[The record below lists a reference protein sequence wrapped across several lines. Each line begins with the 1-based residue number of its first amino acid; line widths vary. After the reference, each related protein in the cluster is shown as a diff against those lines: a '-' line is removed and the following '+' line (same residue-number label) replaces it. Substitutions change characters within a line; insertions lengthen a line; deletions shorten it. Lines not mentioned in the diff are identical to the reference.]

1 MKTLSIDIETYSDVP
16 LPKTGVYR
24 YCESPDFEIL
34 LFGYSVDSGPVQV
47 VDLACGEKIPAEI
60 IVALEDES
68 VIKWA
73 FNASFERICLS
84 RFLGYP
90 TGEYLDPESWRCS
103 MIWAATMGLPLS
115 LEGVGA
121 VLGLEKQKLTEG
133 KDCGNEYIDLNDT
146 IRDDAVEGLVACMK
160 EYGIEAFTFS
170 STWSSAV
177 ETAWLF
183 QKAGCTLA
191 GLIEINS
198 QHKAFMSD
206 EYEKAHG
213 YLFKLN

>member
-1 MKTLSIDIETYSDVP
+1 MMNIFEEA
-16 LPKTGVYR
+16 YR
-24 YCESPDFEIL
+24 GIQEAKRAY
-34 LFGYSVDSGPVQV
+34 
-47 VDLACGEKIPAEI
+47 A
-60 IVALEDES
+60 
-68 VIKWA
+68 
-73 FNASFERICLS
+73 
-84 RFLGYP
+84 
-90 TGEYLDPESWRCS
+90 
-103 MIWAATMGLPLS
+103 AATNTAEQDAARAIYKQATAKLDSLS
-115 LEGVGA
+115 SIEQRIWNA
-121 VLGLEKQKLTEG
+121 YETA

-146 IRDDAVEGLVACMK
+146 IRDDAVAGLVACMK
-160 EYGIEAFTFS
+160 KYGIEAFTFS

-206 EYEKAHG
+206 DYEKVHG

>member
-1 MKTLSIDIETYSDVP
+1 MMNIFEEA
-16 LPKTGVYR
+16 YR
-24 YCESPDFEIL
+24 GIQEAKKAYAAANS
-34 LFGYSVDSGPVQV
+34 
-47 VDLACGEKIPAEI
+47 
-60 IVALEDES
+60 EDEKDAARA
-68 VIKWA
+68 IYKQA
-73 FNASFERICLS
+73 TAKLDGLS
-84 RFLGYP
+84 S
-90 TGEYLDPESWRCS
+90 TEKH
-103 MIWAATMGLPLS
+103 IWSAYETA
-115 LEGVGA
+115 
-121 VLGLEKQKLTEG
+121 
-133 KDCGNEYIDLNDT
+133 KDCGNEYLDLNDI
-146 IRDDAVEGLVACMK
+146 IRDDEVEGLVACMK
-160 EYGIEAFTFS
+160 EYGIKAFTFS

>member
-1 MKTLSIDIETYSDVP
+1 MMNIFEEAYRGIQEAKRAYVTATNTAEQNAARAIYKQATAKLDGLSNTEQRIWSAYET
-16 LPKTGVYR
+16 T
-24 YCESPDFEIL
+24 
-34 LFGYSVDSGPVQV
+34 
-47 VDLACGEKIPAEI
+47 
-60 IVALEDES
+60 
-68 VIKWA
+68 
-73 FNASFERICLS
+73 
-84 RFLGYP
+84 
-90 TGEYLDPESWRCS
+90 
-103 MIWAATMGLPLS
+103 
-115 LEGVGA
+115 
-121 VLGLEKQKLTEG
+121 
-133 KDCGNEYIDLNDT
+133 KDCGNEYLDLNDA
-146 IRDDAVEGLVACMK
+146 IRDDEVEGLVACMK
-160 EYGIEAFTFS
+160 KYGIEAFTFS

>member
-1 MKTLSIDIETYSDVP
+1 MMNIFEEAYRGIQDAKKVYAVATSEAEQDAARAIYKQATAKLDGLSNTEQRIWSAYET
-16 LPKTGVYR
+16 
-24 YCESPDFEIL
+24 
-34 LFGYSVDSGPVQV
+34 
-47 VDLACGEKIPAEI
+47 A
-60 IVALEDES
+60 
-68 VIKWA
+68 
-73 FNASFERICLS
+73 
-84 RFLGYP
+84 
-90 TGEYLDPESWRCS
+90 
-103 MIWAATMGLPLS
+103 
-115 LEGVGA
+115 
-121 VLGLEKQKLTEG
+121 
-133 KDCGNEYIDLNDT
+133 KDCGNEYLDLNDT
-146 IRDDAVEGLVACMK
+146 IRDDEAEGLVACMK
-160 EYGIEAFTFS
+160 KYGIEAFTFS

>member
-1 MKTLSIDIETYSDVP
+1 MMNIFEEA
-16 LPKTGVYR
+16 YR
-24 YCESPDFEIL
+24 GIQEAKKAY
-34 LFGYSVDSGPVQV
+34 
-47 VDLACGEKIPAEI
+47 A
-60 IVALEDES
+60 
-68 VIKWA
+68 
-73 FNASFERICLS
+73 
-84 RFLGYP
+84 
-90 TGEYLDPESWRCS
+90 
-103 MIWAATMGLPLS
+103 AATNEVEQDAARAICKQAAAKLDGLS
-115 LEGVGA
+115 N
-121 VLGLEKQKLTEG
+121 TEQRIWSAYETA

-146 IRDDAVEGLVACMK
+146 IRDDEIEGLVACMK
-160 EYGIEAFTFS
+160 KYGIAAFTFS

-206 EYEKAHG
+206 EYEKAYG

>member
-1 MKTLSIDIETYSDVP
+1 MMNIFEEA
-16 LPKTGVYR
+16 YR
-24 YCESPDFEIL
+24 GIQEAKRAY
-34 LFGYSVDSGPVQV
+34 
-47 VDLACGEKIPAEI
+47 A
-60 IVALEDES
+60 
-68 VIKWA
+68 
-73 FNASFERICLS
+73 
-84 RFLGYP
+84 
-90 TGEYLDPESWRCS
+90 
-103 MIWAATMGLPLS
+103 AATNTAEQDAARAIYKQATAKLDGLS
-115 LEGVGA
+115 SIEQRIWNA
-121 VLGLEKQKLTEG
+121 YETA
-133 KDCGNEYIDLNDT
+133 KDCSNEYIDLNDT

-206 EYEKAHG
+206 DYEKVHG

>member
-1 MKTLSIDIETYSDVP
+1 MMNIFEEAYRGIQEAKKAYTAAANTAEQDAARALYKQATATLDGLSNTEQRIWNAYET
-16 LPKTGVYR
+16 
-24 YCESPDFEIL
+24 
-34 LFGYSVDSGPVQV
+34 
-47 VDLACGEKIPAEI
+47 A
-60 IVALEDES
+60 
-68 VIKWA
+68 
-73 FNASFERICLS
+73 
-84 RFLGYP
+84 
-90 TGEYLDPESWRCS
+90 
-103 MIWAATMGLPLS
+103 
-115 LEGVGA
+115 
-121 VLGLEKQKLTEG
+121 

-146 IRDDAVEGLVACMK
+146 IRDDAVEDLVACMK

-170 STWSSAV
+170 STWSGAV

-198 QHKAFMSD
+198 QQKAFMSD

>member
-1 MKTLSIDIETYSDVP
+1 MMNIFGEA
-16 LPKTGVYR
+16 YR
-24 YCESPDFEIL
+24 GIQEAKKAY
-34 LFGYSVDSGPVQV
+34 
-47 VDLACGEKIPAEI
+47 A
-60 IVALEDES
+60 
-68 VIKWA
+68 
-73 FNASFERICLS
+73 
-84 RFLGYP
+84 
-90 TGEYLDPESWRCS
+90 
-103 MIWAATMGLPLS
+103 AATNTAEQDAARAIYKQATAKLDGLS
-115 LEGVGA
+115 SIEQRIWNA
-121 VLGLEKQKLTEG
+121 YETA

-206 EYEKAHG
+206 DYEKVHG

>member
-1 MKTLSIDIETYSDVP
+1 MMNIFEEA
-16 LPKTGVYR
+16 YR
-24 YCESPDFEIL
+24 GIQEAKKAY
-34 LFGYSVDSGPVQV
+34 
-47 VDLACGEKIPAEI
+47 A
-60 IVALEDES
+60 
-68 VIKWA
+68 
-73 FNASFERICLS
+73 
-84 RFLGYP
+84 
-90 TGEYLDPESWRCS
+90 
-103 MIWAATMGLPLS
+103 AATSEAEKDVARAIYKQATAKFDGLS
-115 LEGVGA
+115 S
-121 VLGLEKQKLTEG
+121 TEQRIWSAYETA
-133 KDCGNEYIDLNDT
+133 KDCGNEYLDLNDT
-146 IRDDAVEGLVACMK
+146 IRDDEVEDLVACMK
-160 EYGIEAFTFS
+160 EYGITAFTFS

>member
-1 MKTLSIDIETYSDVP
+1 MMNIFEEA
-16 LPKTGVYR
+16 YR
-24 YCESPDFEIL
+24 GIQEAKKAY
-34 LFGYSVDSGPVQV
+34 
-47 VDLACGEKIPAEI
+47 A
-60 IVALEDES
+60 
-68 VIKWA
+68 
-73 FNASFERICLS
+73 
-84 RFLGYP
+84 
-90 TGEYLDPESWRCS
+90 
-103 MIWAATMGLPLS
+103 AATSTAEQDAARAIYKQATAKIGGLS
-115 LEGVGA
+115 S
-121 VLGLEKQKLTEG
+121 TEQRIWSAYETA
-133 KDCGNEYIDLNDT
+133 KDYGNEYIDLNDT
-146 IRDDAVEGLVACMK
+146 IRDDEVEGLMACMK
-160 EYGIEAFTFS
+160 KCGIEAFTFS

>member
-1 MKTLSIDIETYSDVP
+1 MMNIFEEA
-16 LPKTGVYR
+16 YR
-24 YCESPDFEIL
+24 GIQEAKKAY
-34 LFGYSVDSGPVQV
+34 
-47 VDLACGEKIPAEI
+47 A
-60 IVALEDES
+60 
-68 VIKWA
+68 
-73 FNASFERICLS
+73 
-84 RFLGYP
+84 
-90 TGEYLDPESWRCS
+90 
-103 MIWAATMGLPLS
+103 AATNEAQQDAARAIYKQATAKLDGLS
-115 LEGVGA
+115 NT
-121 VLGLEKQKLTEG
+121 EKRIWSAYETA

-146 IRDDAVEGLVACMK
+146 IRDDAVEDLVACMK

-170 STWSSAV
+170 STWSGAV

-206 EYEKAHG
+206 KFEKAHG

>member
-1 MKTLSIDIETYSDVP
+1 MMNIFEEAYRGIQEAKKAYAAAASTAEQDAARAIYKQATAKLDGLSNTEQRIWSAYET
-16 LPKTGVYR
+16 
-24 YCESPDFEIL
+24 
-34 LFGYSVDSGPVQV
+34 
-47 VDLACGEKIPAEI
+47 A
-60 IVALEDES
+60 
-68 VIKWA
+68 
-73 FNASFERICLS
+73 
-84 RFLGYP
+84 
-90 TGEYLDPESWRCS
+90 
-103 MIWAATMGLPLS
+103 
-115 LEGVGA
+115 
-121 VLGLEKQKLTEG
+121 

-160 EYGIEAFTFS
+160 KYGIEAFTFS

-183 QKAGCTLA
+183 QKAGCTLS

-198 QHKAFMSD
+198 QHKAFMND

>member
-1 MKTLSIDIETYSDVP
+1 MMNIFEETYSGIQEA
-16 LPKTGVYR
+16 KKAY
-24 YCESPDFEIL
+24 
-34 LFGYSVDSGPVQV
+34 
-47 VDLACGEKIPAEI
+47 A
-60 IVALEDES
+60 
-68 VIKWA
+68 
-73 FNASFERICLS
+73 
-84 RFLGYP
+84 
-90 TGEYLDPESWRCS
+90 
-103 MIWAATMGLPLS
+103 AATNTAEQDAARAIYKQATVKLDSLS
-115 LEGVGA
+115 ST
-121 VLGLEKQKLTEG
+121 EKRIWSAYETAM
-133 KDCGNEYIDLNDT
+133 DCGNEYLDLNDT

-160 EYGIEAFTFS
+160 ECGIEAFTFS

>member
-1 MKTLSIDIETYSDVP
+1 MMNIFEEA
-16 LPKTGVYR
+16 YR
-24 YCESPDFEIL
+24 GIQEAKKAY
-34 LFGYSVDSGPVQV
+34 
-47 VDLACGEKIPAEI
+47 A
-60 IVALEDES
+60 
-68 VIKWA
+68 
-73 FNASFERICLS
+73 
-84 RFLGYP
+84 
-90 TGEYLDPESWRCS
+90 
-103 MIWAATMGLPLS
+103 AATNTAEQDAARAIYKQATAKLDGLS
-115 LEGVGA
+115 SA
-121 VLGLEKQKLTEG
+121 EKRIWSAYETAKTCE
-133 KDCGNEYIDLNDT
+133 NEYIDLNDT

-198 QHKAFMSD
+198 QHKAFMND

>member
-1 MKTLSIDIETYSDVP
+1 MMNI
-16 LPKTGVYR
+16 
-24 YCESPDFEIL
+24 FEEAYKGIQEAKKA
-34 LFGYSVDSGPVQV
+34 Y
-47 VDLACGEKIPAEI
+47 A
-60 IVALEDES
+60 
-68 VIKWA
+68 
-73 FNASFERICLS
+73 
-84 RFLGYP
+84 
-90 TGEYLDPESWRCS
+90 
-103 MIWAATMGLPLS
+103 AATNEAQQDAARAIYKQATAKIGGLS
-115 LEGVGA
+115 S
-121 VLGLEKQKLTEG
+121 TEQRIWSAYEAA

-146 IRDDAVEGLVACMK
+146 IRDDEVEGLMACMK
-160 EYGIEAFTFS
+160 KYGIEAFTFS